1 MWTKLNATMQKHGFH
16 KLNSKGFVADIRQ
29 DTWTN
34 YNVVKIVYGFRDP
47 IVKMVDT
54 KVNMLDS
61 IVK

>member
-1 MWTKLNATMQKHGFH
+1 MQKHGFH